1 MATKWKNFPDWFYH
15 SVCKTLAVVLM
26 VMCTGSA
33 LIIGA
38 YLYPNSADV
47 TLTDESYLRSKQ
59 RMAELCAVASSA
71 NELLKQYRSEEFV
84 RGGGTVDMRQ
94 LQQELLARYDDG
106 EKVVTL
112 EEERRILTEHAAEL
126 EERKQQRIVDDLQD
140 YFALVEFLNGREGVY
155 YYATDGQTVVGN
167 VSEASKTFFEQQP
180 AYLLFDNGKTEYD
193 AQTNKK
199 VGGWATSMLQQDKI
213 YAAFSQDYVAQREE
227 AFRQGQTL
235 LNRFMIWM
243 MLLTAAGLCAGIYLL
258 FATGRKPRQT
268 EIQLCPV
275 DHLYTDFAVGLG
287 IPIAVLLVMAECGIM
302 ECFAS
307 GQTITQQEMPFVIG
321 LSAAV
326 YGSIAAELTILLS
339 LVRQWKAKRLFSH
352 SLTGAILRK
361 MWCAVRKLRNKL
373 AQWIHKGPILLIS
386 SQQLSAVRE
395 GVQEVKNGNLECR
408 IELSQENALFGLAQD
423 INAMSDGLQKAVE
436 KEVKAERLKTELITN
451 VSHDLKTPLTSII
464 NYSDLLTKEE
474 LTPDYAN
481 DYARILKEKSEKLKQ
496 LTNDLFEISKVQSG
510 NIEVCTETLQVK
522 ELIAQAVA
530 EYEEKLKMAELQMR
544 VTPIPET
551 WYIVSDGKKMARVL
565 DNLLGNILKY
575 AQPRTRVY
583 AETTERDGMCE
594 ITLKNIANY
603 EMNFRADEIVQR
615 FARGEESRTTEG
627 NGLGLAIAQSYTEAC
642 GGKFR
647 VETDG
652 DLFKATL
659 AFRLAKSE

>member
-15 SVCKTLAVVLM
+15 GLCKTVAAVLAVV
-26 VMCTGSA
+26 CTGSV
-33 LIIGA
+33 LITGA
-38 YLYPNSADV
+38 YLYTNSSFV
-47 TLTDESYLRSKQ
+47 SLTEESYLRSKQ
-59 RMAELCAVASSA
+59 RMTELSTVASSA

-84 RGGGTVDMRQ
+84 RGGGTVNMRQ
-94 LQQELLARYDDG
+94 LQQEVLAQYDDG
-106 EKVVTL
+106 EKAVTS
-112 EEERRILTEHAAEL
+112 EEEEKILTEHAAEL
-126 EERKQQRIVDDLQD
+126 EERKQQRIADELQD
-140 YFALVEFLNGREGVY
+140 YFALVEFLNESEGVY

-167 VSEASKTFFEQQP
+167 VPEASKAFFEQQP
-180 AYLLFDNGKTEYD
+180 AYLLFDCGKTERD
-193 AQTNKK
+193 AQANKK
-199 VGGWATSMLQQDKI
+199 VGGGWATSMLQDKI
-213 YAAFSQDYVAQREE
+213 YVAFSPEYVAQREAE
-227 AFRQGQTL
+227 FRQSQDV
-235 LNRFMIWM
+235 LNRFLIWM
-243 MLLTAAGLCAGIYLL
+243 IVLAAADLCAGLYLL
-258 FATGRKPRQT
+258 FATGRKPRQA

-287 IPIAVLLVMAECGIM
+287 ALIAVPTLAAECGIA

-307 GQTITQQEMPFVIG
+307 GQTVVAQEIPFVTG
-321 LSAAV
+321 LSAMV
-326 YGSIAAELTILLS
+326 YGGVAAELAILLS
-339 LVRQWKAKRLFSH
+339 LVRQWKAKQLLSH
-352 SLTGAILRK
+352 SLTAAILRT
-361 MWCAVRKLRNKL
+361 MWNAVRKLRKKIL
-373 AQWIHKGPILLIS
+373 RWIHKGPILLIS

-395 GVQEVKNGNLECR
+395 GVQEVKEGNLTCR
-408 IELSQENALFGLAQD
+408 IELPREKALFGLAQD

-436 KEVKAERLKTELITN
+436 QEVKAERLKTELITN

-510 NIEVCTETLQVK
+510 NIKVNAETLQVK

-530 EYEEKLKMAELQMR
+530 EYEDKLKTADLQMR
-544 VTPIPET
+544 VMTVPDD

-565 DNLLGNILKY
+565 DNLLGNVLKY

-583 AETTERDGMCE
+583 AEAVKRDGVCE

-603 EMNFRADEIVQR
+603 EMNFRAEEIVQR
-615 FARGEESRTTEG
+615 FARGEASRTTEG

-652 DLFKATL
+652 DLFKAII
-659 AFRLAKSE
+659 AFPTTESK